1 MPKRRFVRLRASRL
15 FREIR
20 AKGRSAA
27 GKWLIMNVQR
37 IEGESTDAS
46 RGPAAGFVTSR
57 KVGRAHDRNLVR
69 RRLREVVHALAS
81 QLQSGLRIVTI
92 ARHSAA
98 RASFNQLLAEWR
110 GLASRLGAL
119 NKGPSN
125 PPPTHGSANAT

>member
-37 IEGESTDAS
+37 IEAGSAPAS
-46 RGPAAGFVTSR
+46 SPPAAGFVTSR

-69 RRLREVVHALAS
+69 RRLREIVHALAHE
-81 QLQSGLRIVTI
+81 LHHGLRIVTI

-98 RASFNQLLAEWR
+98 KASYAQLLTEWK

-119 NKGPSN
+119 NKGPSI
-125 PPPTHGSANAT
+125 PPNQGSANAT